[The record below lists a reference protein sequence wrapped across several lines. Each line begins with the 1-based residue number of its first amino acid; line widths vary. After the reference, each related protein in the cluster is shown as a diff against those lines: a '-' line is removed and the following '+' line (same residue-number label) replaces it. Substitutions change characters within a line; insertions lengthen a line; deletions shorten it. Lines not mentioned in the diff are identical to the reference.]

1 MSYAYSGLS
10 PGSELVVPAL
20 DADVIEAVE
29 QPVFSFAR
37 VVEGR
42 QGRLSESELLRLL
55 SFLNQVL
62 PAIRQ
67 QFFGLD
73 LSDLRRLGFV

>member
-1 MSYAYSGLS
+1 ML
-10 PGSELVVPAL
+10 PAL
-20 DADVIEAVE
+20 DHDVIEAAE
-29 QPVFSFAR
+29 HPVFSFVS

-42 QGRLSESELLRLL
+42 QGRLTESELLRLL
-55 SFLNQVL
+55 TFLNQVL